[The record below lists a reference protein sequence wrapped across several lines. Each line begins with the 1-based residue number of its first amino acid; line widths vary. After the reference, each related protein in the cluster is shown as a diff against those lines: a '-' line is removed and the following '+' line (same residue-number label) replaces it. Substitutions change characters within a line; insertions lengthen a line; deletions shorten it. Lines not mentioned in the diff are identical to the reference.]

1 MKTKH
6 FKVMVIMIV
15 VVAMGC
21 VLTYAE
27 KSKDKK
33 ESKVSLPAAVTD
45 AISSLHPGAVVKE
58 ANLEEEEAKVYEVV
72 IEPNGQG
79 IELTIAPDGTV
90 VEVTTEVA
98 VKDLPP
104 AVARAITDASSG
116 ARIEEVKNEVTYAV
130 VKIVKLDKPS
140 AGYEAKLVKDSMKSE
155 IKVSADG
162 KVLEQPKWKAGDD
175 DKDADDDD
183 GNEEDKD

>member
-6 FKVMVIMIV
+6 FKVIVIMII

-33 ESKVSLPAAVTD
+33 VSLPAAVTD
-45 AISSLHPGAVVKE
+45 AISSMHPGAVVKE
-58 ANLEEEEAKVYEVV
+58 ANLEEEETKVYEVV
-72 IEPNGQG
+72 IEQNGQE

-104 AVARAITDASSG
+104 AVARAITDASGG
-116 ARIEEVKNEVTYAV
+116 ARIEKVENEVTYAV
-130 VKIVKLDKPS
+130 VKIVKLDTPS

-162 KVLEQPKWKAGDD
+162 KVLEQPKCKAGDD
-175 DKDADDDD
+175 DEDDDD
-183 GNEEDKD
+183 NGGEEDDD